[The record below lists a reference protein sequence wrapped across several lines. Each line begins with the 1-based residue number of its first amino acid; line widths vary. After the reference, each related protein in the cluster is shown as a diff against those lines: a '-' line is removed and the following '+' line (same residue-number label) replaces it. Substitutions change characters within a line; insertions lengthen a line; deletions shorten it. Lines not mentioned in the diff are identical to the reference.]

1 MIYEIRTYGD
11 PVLRAENNL
20 VEEVNDEIREML
32 DGLVETMR
40 DISGIGLA
48 APQVGI
54 NLRMFVVEAE
64 EGVVRKVI
72 NPEFIEYSSKKVDRE
87 EGCLSVPGIH
97 KKVKRPETLKVKYLN
112 ENGETVEEEL
122 EDLWARAF
130 QHENDHLEGI
140 LFVDKIAP
148 VAKRLVSKKL
158 LNMKKETLKKLH
170 NKV

>member
-11 PVLRAENNL
+11 PVLRDKNKE
-20 VEEVNDEIREML
+20 VEKIDDNIREIL
-32 DGLVETMR
+32 DGMVETMR

-64 EGVVRKVI
+64 EGVVKKVI
-72 NPEFIEYSSKKVDRE
+72 NPEFFEYSKQCVDHE

-97 KKVKRPETLKVKYLN
+97 KKVKRPESLKVKYLN
-112 ENGETVEEEL
+112 ENGESVEEEL

-140 LFVDKIAP
+140 LFIDKIAP

-158 LNMKKETLKKLH
+158 LNMKKETLKKLG
-170 NKV
+170 K

>member
-11 PVLRAENNL
+11 PVLRNKNED
-20 VEEVNDEIREML
+20 VEKVDDNIREILENM
-32 DGLVETMR
+32 VETMR
-40 DISGIGLA
+40 EISGIGLA
-48 APQVGI
+48 APQAGI
-54 NLRMFVVEAE
+54 NLRLFVVEAE
-64 EGVVRKVI
+64 EGIVRKVI
-72 NPEFIEYSSKKVDRE
+72 NPEFIEYSKEYIDYE

-97 KKVKRPETLKVKYLN
+97 KKVKRPESLKVKYLN
-112 ENGETVEEEL
+112 ENGESVEEEL

-158 LNMKKETLKKLH
+158 LNMKKETLKKLG
-170 NKV
+170 K

>member
-1 MIYEIRTYGD
+1 MIFEIRTYGD
-11 PVLRAENNL
+11 PVLRDKNKE
-20 VEEVNDEIREML
+20 VEKIDDDIREIL
-32 DGLVETMR
+32 DGMVETMR

-64 EGVVRKVI
+64 EGVVKKVI
-72 NPEFIEYSSKKVDRE
+72 NPEFIEYSKHCVDHE

-97 KKVKRPETLKVKYLN
+97 KKVKRPESLKVRYLN
-112 ENGETVEEEL
+112 ENGESVEEEL

-158 LNMKKETLKKLH
+158 VNMKKETLKKLG
-170 NKV
+170 K

>member
-11 PVLRAENNL
+11 PVLRNKNKDIEKIDDNIRKIF
-20 VEEVNDEIREML
+20 DEM
-32 DGLVETMR
+32 VETMR
-40 DISGIGLA
+40 HIGGVGLA

-54 NLRMFVVEAE
+54 NLKMFVVEAE
-64 EGVVRKVI
+64 EGIVRKVI
-72 NPEFIEYSSKKVDRE
+72 NPEFLEYSKHSIDHE
-87 EGCLSVPGIH
+87 EGCLSVPGIY
-97 KKVKRPETLKVKYLN
+97 KKVKRPESLKVRYLN
-112 ENGETVEEEL
+112 ENGESVEEEL

-158 LNMKKETLKKLH
+158 LNMKKETLKKLQ
-170 NKV
+170 K

>member
-1 MIYEIRTYGD
+1 M
-11 PVLRAENNL
+11 
-20 VEEVNDEIREML
+20 
-32 DGLVETMR
+32 VETMR

-72 NPEFIEYSSKKVDRE
+72 NPEFVEYAKKCVDHE

-112 ENGETVEEEL
+112 ENGESVVEEL
-122 EDLWARAF
+122 EDLWCRAF

-140 LFVDKIAP
+140 LFIDYLSKLKKEMII
-148 VAKRLVSKKL
+148 KKL
-158 LNMKKETLKKLH
+158 SKQTKES
-170 NKV
+170 VERIVV

>member
-1 MIYEIRTYGD
+1 MIFEIRTYGD
-11 PVLRAENNL
+11 PVLRAENKKVDKVDDN
-20 VEEVNDEIREML
+20 IRKIL
-32 DGLVETMR
+32 DDMVETMR

-72 NPEFIEYSSKKVDRE
+72 NPEFVEYAKKCVDHE

-112 ENGETVEEEL
+112 ENGESVVEEL
-122 EDLWARAF
+122 EDLWCRAF

-140 LFVDKIAP
+140 LFIDKISP
-148 VAKRLVSKKL
+148 VAKRLVTKKL
-158 LNMKKETLKKLH
+158 ANMRKETLKKIG
-170 NKV
+170 

>member
-11 PVLRAENNL
+11 PILREKSKD
-20 VEEVNDEIREML
+20 VEKIDDDIRGIL
-32 DGLVETMR
+32 DGMVETMR

-64 EGVVRKVI
+64 EGIVRKVI
-72 NPEFIEYSSKKVDRE
+72 NPEFIEFSKHSIDHE

-97 KKVKRPETLKVKYLN
+97 KKVKRPESLKVRYLN
-112 ENGETVEEEL
+112 ENGESIEEEL
-122 EDLWARAF
+122 EELWARAF

-158 LNMKKETLKKLH
+158 LNMKKETLKKIG
-170 NKV
+170 K

>member
-1 MIYEIRTYGD
+1 MILEIRTYGD
-11 PVLRAENNL
+11 PVLRDKNKEIEKIDDNIGKIL
-20 VEEVNDEIREML
+20 EEM
-32 DGLVETMR
+32 VETMR

-64 EGVVRKVI
+64 EGVVKKVI
-72 NPEFIEYSSKKVDRE
+72 NPEFLEYSKQCVDHE

-97 KKVKRPETLKVKYLN
+97 RKVKRPESLKVRYLN
-112 ENGETVEEEL
+112 ENGEKIEEEL

-158 LNMKKETLKKLH
+158 LNMKKETLKKLG
-170 NKV
+170 K

>member
-1 MIYEIRTYGD
+1 MIYKIRTYGD
-11 PVLRAENNL
+11 PVLRTENNL
-20 VEEVNDEIREML
+20 VENIDDEVREILND
-32 DGLVETMR
+32 LVETMR

-72 NPEFIEYSSKKVDRE
+72 NPEFLEYSSKKVDHE

-97 KKVKRPETLKVKYLN
+97 KKVKRPESLKVRYFN

-122 EDLWARAF
+122 DDLWARAF
-130 QHENDHLEGI
+130 QHEYDHLEGV
-140 LFVDKIAP
+140 LFIDKIAP
-148 VAKRLVSKKL
+148 VAKRLVKKRL
-158 LNMKKETLKKLH
+158 LNMKKETLKNL
-170 NKV
+170 

>member
-11 PVLRAENNL
+11 PVLREKSKN
-20 VEEVNDEIREML
+20 VEKIDDDIREIL
-32 DGLVETMR
+32 DGMIETMR

-64 EGVVRKVI
+64 EGVVKKVI
-72 NPEFIEYSSKKVDRE
+72 NPEFLEYSKDCVDHE

-97 KKVKRPETLKVKYLN
+97 KKVKRPESLKVRYLN
-112 ENGETVEEEL
+112 ENGESIEEEL
-122 EDLWARAF
+122 EELWARAF

-158 LNMKKETLKKLH
+158 LNMKKETLKKIG
-170 NKV
+170 K

>member
-1 MIYEIRTYGD
+1 MIFEIRTYGD
-11 PVLRAENNL
+11 PVLRDKNKEIEKIDDN
-20 VEEVNDEIREML
+20 IREILEEM
-32 DGLVETMR
+32 VETMR

-64 EGVVRKVI
+64 EGVVKKVI
-72 NPEFIEYSSKKVDRE
+72 NPEFLEYSKQCVDHE

-97 KKVKRPETLKVKYLN
+97 RKVKRPESLKVRYLN
-112 ENGETVEEEL
+112 ENGEKIEEEL

-158 LNMKKETLKKLH
+158 LNMKKETLKKLE
-170 NKV
+170 K

>member
-11 PVLRAENNL
+11 PVLREKSKN
-20 VEEVNDEIREML
+20 VEKINDDIRGIL
-32 DGLVETMR
+32 DGMIETMR

-72 NPEFIEYSSKKVDRE
+72 NPEFLEYSKSSIDHE

-97 KKVKRPETLKVKYLN
+97 KKVKRPETLKVRYLN
-112 ENGETVEEEL
+112 ENGESIEEEL
-122 EDLWARAF
+122 EELWARAF

-158 LNMKKETLKKLH
+158 LNMKKETLKKMG
-170 NKV
+170 K